1 MSDGASPPI
10 VSTPGP
16 SRKGRQAMDELY
28 VRRPIPRARP
38 VPMDPGKDDSAGPS
52 VPARVS
58 QGIGPGE
65 GFLPLST
72 DYPGT
77 PRPRKKARS
86 ESDRGS
92 SEDQDKRP
100 RLGPSSKSEGED
112 SEATSSSPSSS
123 QSSTPDSS
131 RSSSPT
137 GSPIP
142 AVKPVPKP
150 RAPVRTGVA
159 PRLLR
164 SPPRSPS
171 PTISPIPVD
180 STRGAP
186 ALSGTAGNLDSTRY
200 MDLESTKAQQP
211 IPSTSYATIAASQPP
226 VGTRPKPTQPQVPLP
241 PRPRGRAQEELRRHP
256 PIMVEALPNWSRH
269 MAAIRERLGR
279 APSARPHGAGF
290 RFLPSSAEEYRVI
303 QDYLSRA
310 SAADKTIKW
319 FCYALSEEI
328 PSKVAVRGL
337 PADTDAAEV
346 TNALKELGFP
356 ARYARCIQAKRGRQG
371 CVFFVALDHLS
382 KGDLARLYTV
392 NELLYLPGV
401 TVEGW
406 RPTRGPAQCHR
417 CQAFGHASTNCHRA
431 VRCVRCAGEHI
442 VADCPRPR
450 DGPLSCANC
459 GKDHAA
465 TDRRCV
471 VYRKRARMMGVTIP
485 PPVPPVPR
493 PRNVPAPTAPVVPV
507 PVPILKG
514 KGKGK
519 GKSSQTPAPPPP
531 STFPS
536 VSVVEAAPSA
546 STLMAQANPPRQ
558 TKKPTPTP
566 RGRAQIEAVNTAHV
580 TRQTAGPATKTSK
593 NKNKNKKKKEKKKL
607 KKKLARELSVA
618 NMEVDQ
624 QPQEA
629 IEANVTEDTIPPQ
642 LEGQTMPQAQPETLG
657 NTLPPLPPRPQRKTN
672 KVSTFMFIKAREE
685 RSRSCQSPSRQLV
698 AAVNFLKE
706 RERRIGSLC
715 QGRSKRARGACWSP
729 NLFHVDAHSHTQS
742 HLVRLPEWSVSCV
755 ARSTR
760 AVMCRTPKQV

>member
-1 MSDGASPPI
+1 MSGGASPPI

-28 VRRPIPRARP
+28 ARRPIPRTRP

-52 VPARVS
+52 VSARVS

-65 GFLPLST
+65 GSLPLST
-72 DYPGT
+72 DHPGT

-92 SEDQDKRP
+92 SEDHDKRP

-226 VGTRPKPTQPQVPLP
+226 VGTRPKPTQPQVPPP

-256 PIMVEALPNWSRH
+256 PIMVEALSNWSRH

-310 SAADKTIKW
+310 SAADKAIKW

-382 KGDLARLYTV
+382 KGDLARLYSV

-493 PRNVPAPTAPVVPV
+493 PRNVPAPVAAPVSA
-507 PVPILKG
+507 PIPKG

-519 GKSSQTPAPPPP
+519 GKSSQTPAPLPP
-531 STFPS
+531 STLPS
-536 VSVVEAAPSA
+536 ASVVEAMPSA
-546 STLMAQANPPRQ
+546 ATLMAQANPPRR
-558 TKKPTPTP
+558 TNKPVPTP
-566 RGRAQIEAVNTAHV
+566 RGRASSTTTTVSKPAPLTQNIQSTSTVN
-580 TRQTAGPATKTSK
+580 RKREK
-593 NKNKNKKKKEKKKL
+593 NRKKKL
-607 KKKLARELSVA
+607 NRKLRKMKEK
-618 NMEVDQ
+618 
-624 QPQEA
+624 
-629 IEANVTEDTIPPQ
+629 EANTNNPPITTEPVVPDLQTTQAEAMSTTEASHIDQPSTNEGPVLSEAHQSAPPYTSQ
-642 LEGQTMPQAQPETLG
+642 
-657 NTLPPLPPRPQRKTN
+657 PPLPPRPQREQRSGRQASQPAGFAAWLLALWEKLSEVISGITREIASGASPFGALLSGFLV
-672 KVSTFMFIKAREE
+672 VSN
-685 RSRSCQSPSRQLV
+685 L
-698 AAVNFLKE
+698 AVPLTLLMSIN
-706 RERRIGSLC
+706 G
-715 QGRSKRARGACWSP
+715 GR
-729 NLFHVDAHSHTQS
+729 HS
-742 HLVRLPEWSVSCV
+742 
-755 ARSTR
+755 
-760 AVMCRTPKQV
+760 